1 MRGAFV
7 ALLVVCSAGA
17 ALAQECPA
25 PLKPMLRAEL
35 YFGRNMAGW
44 QVNEAQWAQFV
55 RSELT
60 PRFPDELTVLDAR
73 GQWREGNRLVRERS
87 KMVIAVLSDSTKA
100 RERIAAAAEAYK
112 TRFHQKS
119 IGIVTQ
125 TVCAAF

>member
-1 MRGAFV
+1 
-7 ALLVVCSAGA
+7 
-17 ALAQECPA
+17 
-25 PLKPMLRAEL
+25 MLRAEL

-55 RSELT
+55 RSELSQ
-60 PRFPDELTVLDAR
+60 RFPDGLTVLDAR
-73 GQWREGNRLVRERS
+73 GQRPEGNRLVRERS
-87 KMVIAVLSDSTKA
+87 KVVIAVLPDSAEA